1 MGRGRDC
8 LAVAAAIGFVALG
21 DMPPEQAA
29 IIQAF
34 AAGAILA
41 VLADSLMPEAFRD
54 GGIGVGL
61 ATVFGFSIAFFLS
74 NAS

>member
-1 MGRGRDC
+1 
-8 LAVAAAIGFVALG
+8 
-21 DMPPEQAA
+21 MPPEQAA